1 MSGPPDEFDQFWA
14 IYPRRRSKK
23 AARIAY
29 GKARKQFSQEEILA
43 GAMRYEEECSGTD
56 PRFIA
61 HPATWLNGERWT
73 DEPDAPAVK
82 KVPEGRNWNGDSPLV
97 HNGTNGGDEDW
108 RRRVKWYQE
117 RGMWMGDWGFPPDDP
132 GCYAPATILAEF
144 GFRNIH

>member
-1 MSGPPDEFDQFWA
+1 VNNKPQTTDRPPDEFDEFWS
-14 IYPRRRSKK
+14 IYPRHKCKK

-29 GKARKQFSQEEILA
+29 GRARKHYGQDEILT
-43 GAMRYEEECSGTD
+43 GAMRYAEECCGTD
-56 PRFIA
+56 PKYIA

-73 DEPDAPAVK
+73 DEPDAPVAK
-82 KVPEGRNWNGDSPLV
+82 KNGDSPLV
-97 HNGTNGGDEDW
+97 HNGTNWGYEDW

-117 RGMWMGDWGFPPDDP
+117 KGMWMGDWGFPPDDP